1 VDKSMAST
9 GKGQLPTRGKGGDC
23 WAPVSLWVDGVL
35 HCCAGILDQGQ
46 GVLILFD
53 DFTTDYTYTGS
64 LETIS
69 SLGKVLDSLYSKA
82 KQMH

>member
-1 VDKSMAST
+1 MS
-9 GKGQLPTRGKGGDC
+9 
-23 WAPVSLWVDGVL
+23 APNQAVIGTPV
-35 HCCAGILDQGQ
+35 AGILDQGQ

-53 DFTTDYTYTGS
+53 DCTADYTYTGS

-82 KQMH
+82 KQLH